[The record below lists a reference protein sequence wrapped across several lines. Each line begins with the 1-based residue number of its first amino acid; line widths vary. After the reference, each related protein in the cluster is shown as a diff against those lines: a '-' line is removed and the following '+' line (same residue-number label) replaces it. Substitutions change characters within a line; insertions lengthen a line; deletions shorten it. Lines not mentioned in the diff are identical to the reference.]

1 MCWFFS
7 AILSYFLLASYS
19 RTMLGARG
27 SFQDRYEKIKLLGEG
42 AFGFSVASGLL
53 IDVDV
58 VDVDDDDVVDDDVVD
73 DDVDDDDDY
82 DDDDDVDDDD
92 GDDEDD
98 DDDDGDDDD

>member
-1 MCWFFS
+1 
-7 AILSYFLLASYS
+7 
-19 RTMLGARG
+19 MLGARG

-58 VDVDDDDVVDDDVVD
+58 VVDDDDVVDDDVVD
-73 DDVDDDDDY
+73 DDVDDDDY
-82 DDDDDVDDDD
+82 DDDDVDDDD

-98 DDDDGDDDD
+98 DDDGDDDD